1 MTVRIVVLD
10 AHTLNPGDLSW
21 SALEQLGRCS
31 VHARTA
37 PEELA
42 ARAGDAE
49 LVLTNKTRLGADE
62 LSLLPALR
70 YVGVLATGYDVVD
83 VRAAH
88 ARGIVVSNVPAYSTN
103 SVAQLTFALL
113 LELCNHVGLHGQA
126 ARDGRWTASRDF
138 SHREQPLIELAG
150 KTLGVV
156 GLGRIGSAVAAI
168 GAAFG
173 MHVVATTGTAPALRG
188 GASLSSQPAPS
199 GIERVSRDELFARA
213 DVVSLHC
220 PLTAQTARMIAAP
233 QLARMKP
240 DALLI
245 NTARGG
251 LIDEPALLD
260 ALRAG
265 RIGGAALDVLT
276 VEPPA
281 LDHPL
286 LHAPRCVVTPHIAW
300 ATREARARLLAVAVD
315 NVRAFLAGSPRNVVA
330 VPA

>member
-1 MTVRIVVLD
+1 
-10 AHTLNPGDLSW
+10 
-21 SALEQLGRCS
+21 
-31 VHARTA
+31 VHPRTA

-49 LVLTNKTRLGADE
+49 VVLTNKTRLGADE

-70 YVGVLATGYDVVD
+70 YVGVLATGHDVVD

-88 ARGIVVSNVPAYSTN
+88 GRGIVVSNVPAYSTD

-113 LELCNHVGLHGQA
+113 LELCNHVGLHAQA
-126 ARDGRWTASRDF
+126 AREGRWTASGDF
-138 SHREQPLIELAG
+138 SHREQPLLELAG
-150 KTLGVV
+150 KTLGIV
-156 GLGRIGSAVAAI
+156 GLGRIGSAVGAI

-173 MHVVATTGTAPALRG
+173 MRVIAASGTAPALCG
-188 GASLSSQPAPS
+188 GASLSSRPAPS

-220 PLTAQTARMIAAP
+220 PLTAQTARVIAAP

-240 DALLI
+240 EALLI

-281 LDHPL
+281 SDHPL
-286 LHAPRCVVTPHIAW
+286 LHAPRCIVTPHIAW
-300 ATREARARLLAVAVD
+300 ATREARARLLAVAVE